1 MWMPAA
7 SVDAFACASLGRV
20 PRGSMAVA
28 ALAEAVVLLD
38 EEEGAMGCV
47 DEEGAGGVGDGA
59 VERENEVG
67 V

>member
-1 MWMPAA
+1 
-7 SVDAFACASLGRV
+7 
-20 PRGSMAVA
+20 MAVA

-38 EEEGAMGCV
+38 EEEGARGVWTRM
-47 DEEGAGGVGDGA
+47 GAGGVGDGA